1 MTICRNHN
9 NSGVIS
15 YEVYKFI
22 RWWLFMSGK
31 ELWELFVKK
40 NDIAETDYEE
50 FAFGDD
56 SDLLAYL
63 VKIGEKTATASAYP
77 LYELEDEPL
86 PKVGSYSVVLD
97 SKDNAVCIIQT
108 TKVSVVPFN
117 EISKEHA
124 YKEGEGDKSLDYW
137 KRVYPWYEGCVWR
150 ICSSGVRRW

>member
-1 MTICRNHN
+1 
-9 NSGVIS
+9 
-15 YEVYKFI
+15 
-22 RWWLFMSGK
+22 MSGK
-31 ELWELFVKK
+31 ELWELFIKK

-56 SDLLAYL
+56 SDLLAHL

-124 YKEGEGDKSLDYW
+124 E
-137 KRVYPWYEGCVWR
+137 
-150 ICSSGVRRW
+150 

>member
-1 MTICRNHN
+1 
-9 NSGVIS
+9 
-15 YEVYKFI
+15 
-22 RWWLFMSGK
+22 MSGK
-31 ELWELFVKK
+31 ELWGLFVKK

-56 SDLLAYL
+56 SDLLAHL

-97 SKDNAVCIIQT
+97 SKDNAVCIIKT
-108 TKVSVVPFN
+108 TKVRVVPFN

-124 YKEGEGDKSLDYW
+124 YKEGEGDKTLDYW
-137 KRVYPWYEGCVWR
+137 KRVHEDFFSKCLNEVGLKFTLDMKVVCQSLTTYR
-150 ICSSGVRRW
+150 SGSL